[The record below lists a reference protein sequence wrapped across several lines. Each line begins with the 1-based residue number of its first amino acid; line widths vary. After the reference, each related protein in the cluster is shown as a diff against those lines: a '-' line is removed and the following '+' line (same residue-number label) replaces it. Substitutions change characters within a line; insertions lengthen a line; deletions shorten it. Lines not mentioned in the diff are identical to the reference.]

1 MNIEALLL
9 FIYQTALLK
18 DIEYINDL
26 SNEYMISYQFGPEII
41 DQIFI
46 RQLNIFLEKTYKE
59 NKKTLE
65 IIFNNIP
72 LLDDFIKG
80 NYEILDYESILKIS
94 DKYKGIEGYLHL
106 VDSLDIE
113 TNQKLNDLTISFIEY
128 YKSLINL
135 ANEKYT
141 GYKKI
146 LQ

>member
-26 SNEYMISYQFGPEII
+26 SNEYMISYPFGPEII